1 MNVEGLSC
9 ETVYS
14 ELGFIHIFPAAEK
27 MDWDWESENT
37 GVVDRNINLEQGSWG
52 LEKLL

>member
-1 MNVEGLSC
+1 
-9 ETVYS
+9 
-14 ELGFIHIFPAAEK
+14 